1 MRRAVTRRL
10 AAPLPLVLMLGV
22 TCQVGQVVLLRE
34 LLMVFHGNEFSLGV
48 ILAAWMLWVGV
59 GSRLGAAALQRWPD
73 AERLLRLDTALV
85 AIALPA
91 TVLLIRALPGI
102 FDAPPGALRS
112 LTDMAVASLTTMA
125 PATLLLGAQFVLLS
139 RIWRERDAAGA
150 HPSAAAGGAARAGSS
165 RGATGASKT
174 YVGEAAGNTVGG
186 LAFTLLLVHH
196 LDAVQTAL
204 AIGATMLA
212 AVLARRHLGAGLTV
226 AVVGLALMPLAS
238 HLDGV
243 STRLQWRLQA
253 PRYELLETYR
263 SRYGTIAVLRHED
276 QVAFFQSGQ
285 LVFSTGGTDE
295 RAVGFEEQA
304 AVTMAHLA
312 MTQHPDP
319 RRVLLVGGG
328 LRGTLREVVRHG
340 VERVDYVELD
350 PVLLAAA
357 TPHLAAGTRS
367 ALADP
372 RVRVVHTDGRLF
384 VKAGGDAYDLIVVDL
399 PDPTTAVLNRFYT
412 EEFFAEAEARLRP
425 GGVLVIGVTSTP
437 DLRGT
442 GIANR
447 NATLYHT
454 LRRVFPQVL
463 AVGERHLALIATRDT
478 GQVTHDARI
487 LARRYLERG
496 VTSPAFDASHLALLL
511 EPGPLERI
519 NWVLRHH
526 GRSPTAHLEPP
537 PASPLV
543 PGDLARQREQEDE
556 LPPVTERFFVNADA
570 RPIGYYHTLL
580 FWSGLTRADEAPALR
595 WIARV
600 EPWWA
605 LPPLALALAAAAWL
619 RVRRTTRA
627 GAGPRFA
634 VLFAVF
640 TTGLSTMTMQV
651 ALLFAFQSVYG
662 FVYEMVGLI
671 VAIFMAGLALGA
683 TLTRVLVRDPTER
696 RALAAV
702 QAVVAATALGIAW
715 ALPWA
720 GGLASAAGVFVAFA
734 VCTFVSGV
742 LNGADFPLAT
752 ASYLALDRRPERATA
767 TVYAVELAG
776 GCLGAALA
784 SAVVAPVLGLVA
796 CCLLAA
802 WANATAF
809 AVLGVS
815 GLRPARSDARAT

>member
-22 TCQVGQVVLLRE
+22 TSQVGQVVLLRE

-59 GSRLGAAALQRWPD
+59 GSRLGASTLQRWPD
-73 AERLLRLDTALV
+73 AERLLRIDAALV
-85 AIALPA
+85 AVALPA
-91 TVLLIRALPGI
+91 TVLAIRVLPAA
-102 FDAPPGALRS
+102 FDATPGALRS

-125 PATLLLGAQFVLLS
+125 PATLLLGAQFVFLARL
-139 RIWRERDAAGA
+139 WRERDAATAGG
-150 HPSAAAGGAARAGSS
+150 SAAAGDPGGV
-165 RGATGASKT
+165 GGASKT
-174 YVGEAAGNTVGG
+174 YVGEAVGNAVGG

-196 LDAVQTAL
+196 LDAVQASL
-204 AIGATMLA
+204 AIGAGMLA
-212 AVLARRHLGAGLTV
+212 AVLARRRPVDGLAV
-226 AVVGLALMPLAS
+226 AAVGLALMPLAS
-238 HLDGV
+238 RVDAGA
-243 STRLQWRLQA
+243 TRLQWQLQA
-253 PRYELLETYR
+253 PRYELLETHR
-263 SRYGTIAVLRHED
+263 SRYGTIAVLARED

-285 LVFSTGGTDE
+285 LVFSTGGSDE
-295 RAVGFEEQA
+295 RAVGLEEQA
-304 AVTMAHLA
+304 AVTLAHLA

-328 LRGTLREVVRHG
+328 LRGTLREVVRHV
-340 VERVDYVELD
+340 VEGVDYVELD
-350 PVLLAAA
+350 PTLLAAA
-357 TPHLAAGTRS
+357 APYLAAGTRA

-372 RVRVVHTDGRLF
+372 RVRVLHTDGRLF

-412 EEFFAEAEARLRP
+412 QEFFAEAAARLRP
-425 GGVLVIGVTSTP
+425 GGVLVVGVTSTP

-447 NATLYHT
+447 NATLFHT
-454 LRRVFPQVL
+454 LRRVFAEVV
-463 AVGERHLALIATRDT
+463 AIGERHLALVASNATGRVSHEA
-478 GQVTHDARI
+478 GVPI
-487 LARRYLERG
+487 RRYLERG
-496 VTSPAFDASHLALLL
+496 VVSPAFDASHLALLF
-511 EPGPLERI
+511 EAGPLERI
-519 NWVLRHH
+519 NWILRHH
-526 GRSPTAHLEPP
+526 GRSPTAHIDPP

-543 PGDLARQREQEDE
+543 PGDLARQREGEDA
-556 LPPVTERFFVNADA
+556 LPPVAERFFVNADA
-570 RPIGYYHTLL
+570 RPVGYYHSLL
-580 FWSGLTRADEAPALR
+580 FWSGLTRSDAAPALR
-595 WIARV
+595 SIARV

-605 LPPLALALAAAAWL
+605 LPPLALALAVAAWL
-619 RVRRTTRA
+619 RARRSTRA
-627 GAGPRFA
+627 GAAPRFA

-683 TLTRVLVRDPTER
+683 TLARVLVRDPADR
-696 RALAAV
+696 RTLAAV
-702 QAVVAATALGIAW
+702 QAAVAATALGIAW
-715 ALPWA
+715 ALPCA

-734 VCTFVSGV
+734 TFTFISGV

-752 ASYLALDRRPERATA
+752 ASYLALGRSPDGSTA
-767 TVYAVELAG
+767 AVYALELAG

-784 SAVVAPVLGLVA
+784 SAVIAPVLGLVA
-796 CCLLAA
+796 CFLLAA

-809 AVLGVS
+809 VVLGVS
-815 GLRPARSDARAT
+815 GLRPARIHARAT